1 MTIATTEPTITEHE
15 AAQVGRANASSATP
29 IVFVHGLWLL
39 PSSWDRWVMLFGG
52 LDNIRDCIAFPKT
65 QRASDL
71 MTGAPGAVESKQ
83 LKELGI
89 KLDL

>member
-1 MTIATTEPTITEHE
+1 
-15 AAQVGRANASSATP
+15 
-29 IVFVHGLWLL
+29 
-39 PSSWDRWVMLFGG
+39 MLYGG
-52 LDNIRDCIAFPKT
+52 LDNIRDTIAFPKT

-71 MTGAPGAVESKQ
+71 MTGAPGSVEPKQ